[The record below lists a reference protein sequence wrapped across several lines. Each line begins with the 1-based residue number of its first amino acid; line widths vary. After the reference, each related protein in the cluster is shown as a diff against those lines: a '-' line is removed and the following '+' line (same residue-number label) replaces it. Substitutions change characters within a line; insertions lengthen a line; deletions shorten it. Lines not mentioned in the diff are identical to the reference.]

1 MPSVLFICTA
11 NQCRSPMA
19 EAMLAAKVVAENQN
33 AAKAWIISSAGTSA
47 AEGIMVT
54 PFARRVMAAR
64 GLNWES
70 HRSRVVTASLL
81 ESPNLILT
89 MTRNHSE
96 ALCAEFPQFDHKIHL
111 LSELIDQTFDIDD
124 PAGGDEEDY
133 RLCADE
139 MGQIIEKGF
148 QRIVAWAA

>member
-1 MPSVLFICTA
+1 MPSILFVCTA

-19 EAMLAAKVVAENQN
+19 EAMFAAKVAAMNQSD
-33 AAKAWIISSAGTSA
+33 KWIISSAGTSA
-47 AEGIMVT
+47 ADGIMAT

-64 GLNWES
+64 GLNLES

-81 ESPNLILT
+81 ESANLILT
-89 MTRNHSE
+89 MTRNHRE
-96 ALCAEFPQFDHKIHL
+96 ALCLEFPQFDHKIHL

-139 MGQIIEKGF
+139 MGLIIEKGF
-148 QRIVAWAA
+148 QRIVAWAG

>member
-1 MPSVLFICTA
+1 MPSILFICTA

-19 EAMLAAKVVAENQN
+19 QAMFAAKVAAVNQSD
-33 AAKAWIISSAGTSA
+33 KWIIGSAGTSA
-47 AEGIMVT
+47 ADGIMAT

-64 GLNWES
+64 GLNLES

-81 ESPNLILT
+81 ESANLILT
-89 MTRNHSE
+89 MTRNHRE
-96 ALCAEFPQFDHKIHL
+96 ALCLEFPQFDHKIHL
-111 LSELIDQTFDIDD
+111 LSELIDQTFDIDG

-139 MGQIIEKGF
+139 MGLIIEKGF
-148 QRIVAWAA
+148 QRIVAWAG

>member
-1 MPSVLFICTA
+1 MPSILFICTA

-19 EAMLAAKVVAENQN
+19 EAMFAAKV
-33 AAKAWIISSAGTSA
+33 AALHQSEAWIIGSAGTSA
-47 AEGIMVT
+47 ADGIMAT

-64 GLNWES
+64 GLNLES

-81 ESPNLILT
+81 ESANLILT
-89 MTRNHSE
+89 MTRNHRE
-96 ALCAEFPQFDHKIHL
+96 ALCLEFPQFDHKIHL

-139 MGQIIEKGF
+139 MGLIIEKGF
-148 QRIVAWAA
+148 QRIVAWAG